1 MQQLSKKQFAG
12 HVFAHFDYI
21 SRTLYTISLSSLV
34 HPSLV
39 QRRSGPEVMILD
51 SIIMVFLFLLLQT
64 CVIHYLLPFSNP
76 IIKVLMYG
84 FSFMLFRSIPLRQ
97 IDFVDVLMCF
107 MTISPKR
114 ELT

>member
-51 SIIMVFLFLLLQT
+51 SLIIVFLFLLLQT
-64 CVIHYLLPFSNP
+64 CVIHYLLPFSNT
-76 IIKVLMYG
+76 IIKALMYG
-84 FSFMLFRSIPLRQ
+84 FSFMLFRSIPLRH
-97 IDFVDVLMCF
+97 IAFIATLMF
-107 MTISPKR
+107 FIT
-114 ELT
+114 